1 MRECL
6 FAERKFNMVNLKS
19 LISEIASEQNIKP
32 IEKKK
37 LTPEELFDAEME
49 LTIRLC
55 EMGRSE
61 LYNELISNLHL
72 DPEQVD
78 RPLIIL
84 CLKEILQEI
93 KGLDLIDKDTVASE
107 LCKKLGSQYSHSDA
121 YIASRLIEK
130 NLAKAFIYSDT
141 EGIR

>member
-1 MRECL
+1 
-6 FAERKFNMVNLKS
+6 MVNLKS

-49 LTIRLC
+49 RTIRLC

-61 LYNELISNLHL
+61 LYNDLISRLAL
-72 DPEQVD
+72 KSDKVD
-78 RPLIIL
+78 RLQIVKYM
-84 CLKEILQEI
+84 KEILQEI

-107 LCKKLGSQYSHSDA
+107 LCKKLGSRTNTSSDV
-121 YIASRLIEK
+121 YIASRLVEK

-141 EGIR
+141 VGIR

>member
-72 DPEQVD
+72 DPEHVD
-78 RPLIIL
+78 RPLIVL
-84 CLKEILQEI
+84 CLKEILQ
-93 KGLDLIDKDTVASE
+93 
-107 LCKKLGSQYSHSDA
+107 
-121 YIASRLIEK
+121 
-130 NLAKAFIYSDT
+130 
-141 EGIR
+141 

>member
-32 IEKKK
+32 LEKKK
-37 LTPEELFDAEME
+37 ITPEELFDAVME

-61 LYNELISNLHL
+61 LYNELVSNLQL
-72 DPEQVD
+72 DPDHVD
-78 RPLIIL
+78 RPLIVL
-84 CLKEILQEI
+84 CLKEIFQEI
-93 KGLDLIDKDTVASE
+93 KGLDLMDKDTVASE
-107 LCKKLGSQYSHSDA
+107 LCKKLSSQYSRSDA
-121 YIASRLIEK
+121 YIASRLVEK

>member
-32 IEKKK
+32 LEKKK
-37 LTPEELFDAEME
+37 ITPEELFDAEME
-49 LTIRLC
+49 LTIHLC

-61 LYNELISNLHL
+61 LYNELVSNLQL
-72 DPEQVD
+72 DPDHVD
-78 RPLIIL
+78 RPLIVL
-84 CLKEILQEI
+84 CLKEIFQEI

-107 LCKKLGSQYSHSDA
+107 LCKKLGSQYSLSDA
-121 YIASRLIEK
+121 YIASRLVQK
-130 NLAKAFIYSDT
+130 NLAKAFVYSDT